1 MRLLALTVLAIAAS
15 AAAGPAAAQTYDP
28 RYAFCMHIY
37 GDPAYFEC
45 YYMTMAA
52 CTEAVAGRAGQCVV
66 NPFFDR
72 NRASAEPGP
81 PEEASPVRR
90 PGRP

>member
-1 MRLLALTVLAIAAS
+1 MRPLALMMLAIVVGC
-15 AAAGPAAAQTYDP
+15 AAGPAAAQTYDP
-28 RYAFCMHIY
+28 RYAFCMHVY

-72 NRASAEPGP
+72 NKASAQPDQ
-81 PEEASPVRR
+81 PEQTSPVRQ

>member
-15 AAAGPAAAQTYDP
+15 AAGPAAAQTYDP
-28 RYAFCMHIY
+28 RYAFCIHVY

-45 YYMTMAA
+45 QYMTMMA
-52 CTEAVAGRAGQCVV
+52 CTEAVSGRAGQCVV

-72 NRASAEPGP
+72 NRTSAQPDPAEEP
-81 PEEASPVRR
+81 SPVRR